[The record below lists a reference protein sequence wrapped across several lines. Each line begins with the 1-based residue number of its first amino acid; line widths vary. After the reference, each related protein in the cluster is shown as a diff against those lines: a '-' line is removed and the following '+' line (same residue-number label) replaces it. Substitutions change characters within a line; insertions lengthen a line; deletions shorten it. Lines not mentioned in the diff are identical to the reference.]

1 VHRPNLVKRF
11 VNMKLIAH
19 RGSSEYFP
27 ENTIAAFDHA
37 LELGFN
43 FLELD
48 IHLTLDNVLIVMH
61 DSEVDRTSDGSGPIN
76 QMSLQ
81 QIKNLDAGSWFE
93 GPVVL
98 NEIQRVP
105 TLEEILQRY
114 SNQAHIH
121 IEIKSG
127 EDILPSILHKML
139 LDTNWISEGVIS
151 NPSNVPGVS
160 ILSFDQDQLIR
171 TKAVMPEVSH
181 GLLVVEATDRDIEF
195 CSLNGFEGL
204 FPHVRTVSKNFIDMA
219 TDRGLYVGVWG
230 VENKQDLEKVYSMGV
245 HGVTVNDLIEA
256 SRILD
261 ELKS

>member
-1 VHRPNLVKRF
+1 
-11 VNMKLIAH
+11 MKLIAH

-48 IHLTLDNVLIVMH
+48 IHLTIDNVLIVMH
-61 DSEVDRTSDGSGPIN
+61 DSDVDRTSDGSGPIN
-76 QMSLQ
+76 QMRLD

-93 GPVVL
+93 GPGIL

-181 GLLVVEATDRDIEF
+181 GLLVVAATDRDIEF

>member
-1 VHRPNLVKRF
+1 
-11 VNMKLIAH
+11 MKLIAH

-48 IHLTLDNVLIVMH
+48 IHLTIDNVLIVMH
-61 DSEVDRTSDGSGPIN
+61 DSDVDRTSDGSGPIN
-76 QMSLQ
+76 QMRLD

-93 GPVVL
+93 GPGIL

-114 SNQAHIH
+114 SNQAHIY

-127 EDILPSILHKML
+127 EDILPSILRKIL
-139 LDTNWISEGVIS
+139 LDTNWIKDGGTSKT
-151 NPSNVPGVS
+151 SNVPGVS
-160 ILSFDQDQLIR
+160 IISFDKDQLVR

-181 GLLVVEATDRDIEF
+181 GLLVLEAADHDIEL
-195 CSLNGFEGL
+195 CSLNGFKGL
-204 FPHVRTVSKNFIDMA
+204 FPYVRTVSKNFIDMA
-219 TDRGLYVGVWG
+219 IDRGLYVGVWG

-261 ELKS
+261 GLKS

>member
-1 VHRPNLVKRF
+1 
-11 VNMKLIAH
+11 MKLIAH

-181 GLLVVEATDRDIEF
+181 GLLVVEVTDRDIEF

>member
-1 VHRPNLVKRF
+1 MHRPNLVKRF

-37 LELGFN
+37 LELGCN

>member
-1 VHRPNLVKRF
+1 
-11 VNMKLIAH
+11 MKLIAH

-261 ELKS
+261 GLKS

>member
-1 VHRPNLVKRF
+1 MHRPNLVKRF

>member
-1 VHRPNLVKRF
+1 
-11 VNMKLIAH
+11 MKLIAH